1 MNSLLTLL
9 GIESWKPILSALALP
24 PVPLLLLVLIG
35 ARLILPRRGLG
46 WFVILLAT
54 LGLWFSA
61 CNGTAQFLLQVAL
74 KPPAALTND
83 QITALRAAAQAK
95 QPVAIV
101 VLGGGQE
108 ALAPEYGVS
117 NLTASSLERLRYGV
131 WLGRQTGL
139 PVGFSGGLGWAQ
151 PDGQPEA
158 QTAARIA
165 AQDFAHPLKWVEDQS
180 KDTRENAA
188 RTVALLK
195 PAGITQIVL
204 VTHGW
209 HMPRSV
215 ALFEEAARGSMKI
228 QPAPM
233 GLAVRV
239 DAKSLDWVPTVRGFM
254 NVRNVLHELLG
265 SLVRA

>member
-9 GIESWKPILSALALP
+9 GIESWKPILSALVLP

-46 WFVILLAT
+46 WLVILLAT
-54 LGLWFSA
+54 FGLWFSA
-61 CNGTAQFLLQVAL
+61 CSGTAQLLSQFAL
-74 KPPAALTND
+74 KPPPALSAE
-83 QITALRAAAQAK
+83 QITALKADAAAK
-95 QPVAIV
+95 KPVAII

-108 ALAPEYGVS
+108 VLAPEYGVA
-117 NLTASSLERLRYGV
+117 NLNAASLERLRYGV
-131 WLGRQTGL
+131 WLGRETGL
-139 PVGFSGGLGWAQ
+139 PVGFSGGLGWSQ

-165 AQDFAHPLKWVEDQS
+165 AQEYGRPLKWVEDQS

-188 RTVALLK
+188 RSVALLK
-195 PAGITQIVL
+195 QAGITHIVL

-209 HMPRSV
+209 HMPR
-215 ALFEEAARGSMKI
+215 ALANFEDAARGSMTV

-233 GLAVRV
+233 GLATRV
-239 DAKSLDWVPTVRGFM
+239 DVRSLEWMPTERGFR

>member
-9 GIESWKPILSALALP
+9 GIESWKPILSALVLP

-46 WFVILLAT
+46 WLVILLAT

-61 CNGTAQFLLQVAL
+61 CSGTAQFLTQVAL
-74 KPPAALTND
+74 KVPPALTRE
-83 QITALRAAAQAK
+83 QIAELKAAAQAK
-95 QPVAIV
+95 QPIAIV

-108 ALAPEYGVS
+108 ALAPEYGVA
-117 NLTASSLERLRYGV
+117 NLNSFSLERLRYGL
-131 WLGRQTGL
+131 WLGRETGL
-139 PVGFSGGLGWAQ
+139 PVAFSGGLGGSQ

-165 AQDFAHPLKWVEDQS
+165 AQDFNHPLKWVEDQS

-188 RTVALLK
+188 RSVALLK

-209 HMPRSV
+209 HMPR
-215 ALFEEAARGSMKI
+215 ALRAFREAGGDSIRIDA
-228 QPAPM
+228 APM
-233 GLAVRV
+233 GLAEDLQMPLLRWSPSSGGFVDVR
-239 DAKSLDWVPTVRGFM
+239 SILRELIGRGA
-254 NVRNVLHELLG
+254 G
-265 SLVRA
+265 A